1 MGFVFY
7 DTETTGLNPAFD
19 QIVHLAAIR
28 TDENLRPIERLEA
41 KSRLM
46 PHILPSPEALR
57 VTGVGIDELNS
68 TARPSFLEMMC
79 TIRKALLG
87 WSPSTF
93 IGYNSIRFDE
103 AFLRHGLYQTL
114 HPAYLTSRHGNA
126 RGDAL
131 RLARAVRALRPDAL
145 FVATGS
151 TGAASFRLEDIPS
164 ATHL

>member
-19 QIVHLAAIR
+19 QIVQFAAIR
-28 TDENLRPIERLEA
+28 ADDQLNVIERLEL

-46 PHILPSPEALR
+46 PHILPSPEALC
-57 VTGVGIDELNS
+57 VTGADIHELLS

-79 TIRKALLG
+79 GLRHILLG
-87 WSPSTF
+87 WSPSTI

-103 AFLRHGLYQTL
+103 AFLRHGFYQTL
-114 HPAYLTSRHGNA
+114 HPAYLTSKHGNA

-131 RLARAVRALRPDAL
+131 RLARAVHALRPEVL
-145 FVATGS
+145 S
-151 TGAASFRLEDIPS
+151 AAADTSFRLQDV
-164 ATHL
+164 